1 MLAHLRNFRTM
12 AAVPLLEV
20 GFRISPH
27 VLPSCISGFFLVPS
41 VLYVTFSQLPRWY
54 ALKWD
59 MCYQHVGHTAEVL
72 QSVSISSEVLALEP
86 AHGLVAYYDN
96 QSALLLLFFFF
107 LQSDTS
113 EVSAFFSY
121 GESGI
126 DGDRQSRG
134 PHHFSLSY
142 LASTIKCFLRA
153 TNYHHTRV

>member
-1 MLAHLRNFRTM
+1 M

-27 VLPSCISGFFLVPS
+27 VLPSCISGFFLLPS
-41 VLYVTFSQLPRWY
+41 VLYLPSLSCHVGMLWSEICAISMLATLQKFCRVFPL
-54 ALKWD
+54 ALKLWPLNLH
-59 MCYQHVGHTAEVL
+59 MVWLPIMT
-72 QSVSISSEVLALEP
+72 
-86 AHGLVAYYDN
+86 N

-113 EVSAFFSY
+113 EVSTFFSY

-134 PHHFSLSY
+134 GAHHFSLSY
-142 LASTIKCFLRA
+142 LASRIKCFLIA